1 MRYPSWSDYATGE
14 HSEAPYLHDSL
25 WAAWM
30 PMFGATGSTLFDV
43 GPYAFH
49 ADANNRTNATDWTT
63 QRFSAA
69 YFQEANASG
78 RFIPPARSSLA
89 SQLEATISC
98 WVWLVA
104 TPATTAA
111 IYQDTATALTGAR
124 FGLLWTSGGSIQFQ
138 MRDPYTQRSIAPL
151 TTATT
156 TDTYGRWSH
165 WCATYSASAATIVLY
180 RDGVAVRTSA
190 NSGDQIRGTS
200 VYGIGIGGRIN
211 SSAAEASN
219 DLYLAE
225 LRLWNRS
232 LNSEEV
238 RELGSAPG
246 AGFRRRNVLS
256 RVAIAFTSAPQT
268 VTVPVADLTA
278 SAVLPTYH
286 ITTPVP
292 VADLTAAA
300 VLPTYHLT
308 VPVPVASAA
317 ATAILP
323 TASAT
328 YVVTVPVAEAAA
340 TAILPVASAT
350 YTVTKE
356 VIVEKQIEVPVE
368 VIIEKPVIQYVE
380 VEKEIIKE
388 IPVDRVVE
396 KIVEVT
402 KEIPVEKVVI
412 KEVIK
417 EIPIEKVVE
426 KEVFITDDKQVN
438 ELLLKIQ
445 QLESDKQIFSTKTQE
460 LEEEVRK
467 FSTITTENEN
477 IFHYKMSK
485 KDEELDELRHSLD
498 ILRQTPPVE
507 KIVEVVVEKPVDD
520 SKSQKLQ
527 ETLAK
532 LRQDI
537 LDKDKKISDLELK
550 ISELMGL
557 QQEKKALYLK
567 GSNLDDKLYK

>member
-1 MRYPSWSDYATGE
+1 MGSDAIKELVLTKE
-14 HSEAPYLHDSL
+14 ELADLQTFCKLNKLEID
-25 WAAWM
+25 
-30 PMFGATGSTLFDV
+30 DV
-43 GPYAFH
+43 IASAF
-49 ADANNRTNATDWTT
+49 R
-63 QRFSAA
+63 QGYRIEK
-69 YFQEANASG
+69 Y
-78 RFIPPARSSLA
+78 
-89 SQLEATISC
+89 
-98 WVWLVA
+98 
-104 TPATTAA
+104 
-111 IYQDTATALTGAR
+111 
-124 FGLLWTSGGSIQFQ
+124 GLLGT
-138 MRDPYTQRSIAPL
+138 P
-151 TTATT
+151 
-156 TDTYGRWSH
+156 
-165 WCATYSASAATIVLY
+165 
-180 RDGVAVRTSA
+180 GVV
-190 NSGDQIRGTS
+190 QEKI
-200 VYGIGIGGRIN
+200 I
-211 SSAAEASN
+211 E
-219 DLYLAE
+219 
-225 LRLWNRS
+225 
-232 LNSEEV
+232 
-238 RELGSAPG
+238 
-246 AGFRRRNVLS
+246 
-256 RVAIAFTSAPQT
+256 
-268 VTVPVADLTA
+268 
-278 SAVLPTYH
+278 
-286 ITTPVP
+286 
-292 VADLTAAA
+292 
-300 VLPTYHLT
+300 
-308 VPVPVASAA
+308 
-317 ATAILP
+317 
-323 TASAT
+323 
-328 YVVTVPVAEAAA
+328 
-340 TAILPVASAT
+340 
-350 YTVTKE
+350 KE
-356 VIVEKQIEVPVE
+356 VIVEKRIEVPVE
-368 VIIEKPVIQYVE
+368 VIIEKPIIQYVE

-426 KEVFITDDKQVN
+426 KEIFITDDNQVN

-507 KIVEVVVEKPVDD
+507 KIVEVVIEKPVDD